1 MGEAMV
7 EPDNYSGMGVSYIET
22 ERFIL
27 RPLTTADVTPRY
39 LSWLRDEK
47 SNRFIVTASSG
58 HTLDSLKTY
67 IEERIDREDILFLGI
82 FLKDNNLHIGNIK
95 FEPIDRTEGTAT
107 MGILIGDPDWRG
119 RGAAA
124 EVLNACAKWL
134 YENRSIARIHLGVD
148 RDNQSAIRAY
158 LKAGFRIVRDSDA
171 DSRPSSALKMIRKHT
186 TLCRLALGTVQFG
199 LPYGVANESGQV
211 SHIEAGAILEHAWA
225 AGIDTLDT
233 AIAYGQSEQRLGE
246 IGIDNW
252 HVVTK
257 LPTMPDACTMVRDW
271 VQESVRSSLHRLRIS
286 RLHGLLLHRS
296 QQLLEPQGEELYAA
310 LLELKEQGCVEKIGV
325 SIYDPEELDN
335 LYPHFKL
342 DLVQAPFNVLDRRLD
357 ASGWLARLYR
367 AGTEV
372 HVRSVFLQGL
382 LLMGA
387 MQRPKKFDRWMPL
400 WNDWSR
406 WLEEQEVTPLQ
417 ACLGFA
423 LSQQEIG
430 RVVVGVDNKKQ
441 LQEILAAAELE
452 VPLPPDF
459 LQSDDLDLINPS
471 RWDML

>member
-1 MGEAMV
+1 MES
-7 EPDNYSGMGVSYIET
+7 DNYNGISALLIET

-39 LSWLRDEK
+39 LGWLQDKK
-47 SNRFIVTASSG
+47 SNRFIVTAGSG
-58 HTLDSLKTY
+58 YTLDSLKTY
-67 IEERIDREDILFLGI
+67 VEERIDREDILFLGI

-95 FEPIDRTEGTAT
+95 FEPTDRTEGTAT

-134 YENRSIARIHLGVD
+134 YENFSVARIHLGVD
-148 RDNQSAIRAY
+148 RGNQSAIRAY
-158 LKAGFRIVRDSDA
+158 LKAGFRIVKDSDTN
-171 DSRPSSALKMIRKHT
+171 SGPSSVLKMVRKHT
-186 TLCRLALGTVQFG
+186 PVCRLALGTVQFG

-211 SHIEAGAILEHAWA
+211 SHMEAAAILEHAWA

-246 IGIDNW
+246 ISVDNW
-252 HVVTK
+252 NVVTK
-257 LPTMPDACTMVRDW
+257 LPTMPDACTTVPDW
-271 VQESVRSSLHRLRIS
+271 VLESVRSSLNRLHIN

-296 QQLLEPQGEELYAA
+296 QQLLGPQGEELYAA
-310 LLELKEQGCVEKIGV
+310 LLELKELGYVEKIGV

-342 DLVQAPFNVLDRRLD
+342 DLVQAPFNVLDRRLE

-372 HVRSVFLQGL
+372 HVRSIFLQGL

-387 MQRPKKFDRWMPL
+387 AQRPKKFDRWMPL
-400 WNDWSR
+400 WNDWDS

-417 ACLGFA
+417 ACLGFV
-423 LSQQEIG
+423 LSQQEIWH
-430 RVVVGVDNKKQ
+430 VVVGIDNKKQ
-441 LQEILAAAELE
+441 LQEILAAAEVE
-452 VPLPPDF
+452 VPLPPNL
-459 LQSDDLDLINPS
+459 LQSDDPDLINPS
-471 RWDML
+471 RWDTL